1 MIVADIRDAALY
13 RGIHPRLDRVLGLLD
28 EEHLAAIGTDVLKIE
43 GDEIFAQRFHLQT
56 VPFDE
61 TFFEAHA
68 RYADVQLVVE
78 GCEQMDIAPA
88 YTLEQYEHRGDF
100 YALRGEKKQSIVLT
114 PGQFAIFLPGDAHR
128 LKIAVGEPAPV
139 TRVLF
144 KVLMNE

>member
-1 MIVADIRDAALY
+1 MILADIRDAALY
-13 RGIHPRLDRVLGLLD
+13 RGIHPRLDRVLGMLD
-28 EEHLAAIGTDVLKIE
+28 AESLDRIGTEVLNLDGE
-43 GDEIFAQRFHLQT
+43 RIFAQRFHLQT

-68 RYADVQLVVE
+68 HYADVQLVIE

-100 YALRGEKKQSIVLT
+100 YALRGEKKQSILMT
-114 PGQFAIFLPGDAHR
+114 PGQFAIFMPGDAHR

-144 KVLMNE
+144 KVLINE